1 MTFDIK
7 KALVREL
14 NVGIKDRNIR
24 YGIGAAALL
33 LSVFLGDIFL
43 LVIGSTLVA
52 TAYLRWCPVYS
63 GLSRSTA
70 DACGEPPA
78 ANDTTETNS

>member
-7 KALVREL
+7 RALVREL

-24 YGIGAAALL
+24 YGAGAAALL

-43 LVIGSTLVA
+43 LVIGGILVA
-52 TAYLRWCPVYS
+52 TAFLRWCPVYS
-63 GLSRSTA
+63 GLCRSTA
-70 DACGEPPA
+70 EEGGSA
-78 ANDTTETNS
+78 TE